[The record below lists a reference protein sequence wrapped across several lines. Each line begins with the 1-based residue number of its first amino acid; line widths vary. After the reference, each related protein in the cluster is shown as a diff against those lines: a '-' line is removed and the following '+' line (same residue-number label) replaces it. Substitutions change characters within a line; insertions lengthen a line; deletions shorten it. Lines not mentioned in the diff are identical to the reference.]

1 MKVLET
7 VNHPDRIQ
15 EGDFG
20 AKLAVRFYSQ
30 TPLTAKHLLVIY
42 REIDPTDGFVIT
54 AYFARELVKWREV
67 LWKP

>member
-1 MKVLET
+1 MLITRPV
-7 VNHPDRIQ
+7 
-15 EGDFG
+15 
-20 AKLAVRFYSQ
+20 
-30 TPLTAKHLLVIY
+30 